1 MHPLRLIVAYQYQ
14 VTSEYQARSHF
25 GFIIVLKFCYDV
37 FMECRMRLQSL
48 SVLFLIATLN
58 QPVFARNILNEQTDA
73 AAARDAVGDAMS
85 KLSDLEQR
93 IKSQEALVAQE
104 QAKLKQYQS
113 DKVQTEKDLENKK
126 MIFEQKSKVLDDAWK
141 QRNDY

>member
-1 MHPLRLIVAYQYQ
+1 M
-14 VTSEYQARSHF
+14 SEYQASVDF
-25 GFIIVLKFCYDV
+25 GYIILLRCRYV
-37 FMECRMRLQSL
+37 FMECPMRLQPL
-48 SVLFLIATLN
+48 AVLCLIATLS

-85 KLSDLEQR
+85 KLTDLEQK

-113 DKVQTEKDLENKK
+113 DKVQAEKDLENKK